1 MPEIEQ
7 PEKEIQESDTEIRLH
22 AQALERELAELRERS
37 HQRLIRAELKAE
49 AIKAGMVDLDGLKL
63 IDPSGLKLTDSG
75 EVEGALET
83 MQRLKAA
90 KPWLFIGASSSS
102 PVQPPPAQPPRQK
115 LATEMS
121 DAEYQAARAALLK
134 QYSSFG

>member
-7 PEKEIQESDTEIRLH
+7 PEKEIQEPETEARLR
-22 AQALERELAELRERS
+22 AQALERELTELRQKS
-37 HQRLIRAELKAE
+37 DQRLIHAELKVE
-49 AIKAGMVDLDGLKL
+49 AIRAGMVDLDGLKL
-63 IDPSGLKLTDSG
+63 IDPSGLKLKDNG
-75 EVEGALET
+75 ELEGASET
-83 MQRLKAA
+83 MQRLKVA
-90 KPWLFIGASSSS
+90 KPWLFTGASSSS

-134 QYSSFG
+134 QYASFG